1 VNGKVFA
8 LGRTREAADSKISDG
23 ALLAACATGDRA
35 ALGALF
41 DRHHEHVYRFLA
53 RLRIRDPRDLEDL
66 LQATFLEAQRSA
78 RRFRGLSSVRTWL
91 MAVAANMARHH
102 IRAEARRRV
111 AMERVGVA
119 PRPPADG
126 PLEATERR
134 QDSRRLM
141 AALAALDDHLRI
153 PFVLC
158 DLEGAS
164 SEQVARSLGLRM
176 GTLWRRLHEARKLLR
191 QALEGEA

>member
-8 LGRTREAADSKISDG
+8 LGRTRAVAASDISDG

-53 RLRIRDPRDLEDL
+53 RLRLRDPRDLEDL
-66 LQATFLEAQRSA
+66 LQATFLEAQRRA
-78 RRFRGLSSVRTWL
+78 PRFRRRSSVRTWL
-91 MAVAANMARHH
+91 MAVAANLARYH
-102 IRAEARRRV
+102 IRAEAGRRV
-111 AMERVGVA
+111 AMERMGVA
-119 PRPPADG
+119 PGPIPDA
-126 PLEATERR
+126 PLEVTERR

-141 AALAALDDHLRI
+141 AALAALDDRLRV

-158 DLEGAS
+158 DLEGVS
-164 SEQVARSLGLRM
+164 GEQVARSLGLRM
-176 GTLWRRLHEARKLLR
+176 GALWRRLHQARKLLR
-191 QALEGEA
+191 RALEGEA